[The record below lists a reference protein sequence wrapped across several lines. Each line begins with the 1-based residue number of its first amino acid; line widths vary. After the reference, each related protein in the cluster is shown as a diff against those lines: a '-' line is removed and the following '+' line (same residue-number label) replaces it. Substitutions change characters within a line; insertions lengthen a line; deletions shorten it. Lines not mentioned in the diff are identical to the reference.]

1 MVGGVGDGS
10 IHTLSSDYWLTRSHG
25 EEGKAASRCWKL
37 GGGGGEGRGEVIAF
51 YTIKK
56 LKNTTKNKR

>member
-1 MVGGVGDGS
+1 MGDGS

-37 GGGGGEGRGEVIAF
+37 GGGEVRGKGEAKSSLF
-51 YTIKK
+51 TL
-56 LKNTTKNKR
+56 LKN